1 MKRIYAI
8 YDIIAEMILGD
19 HLQTFRHD
27 AAAIR
32 FFSDVAKQEGTMVRQ
47 HTADFRL
54 ITIAEL
60 HDNAKRSK
68 WFPTSELY
76 WRANSGSR
84 CKRTISPEAK
94 HQTTSLFHSQKPR
107 VKQRRRLIHKRW
119 DKKVLYWTLLKSP
132 FKLRYS
138 TP

>member
-60 HDNAKRSK
+60 HDNAQEIEVVPNFRIILEGKQWLAMQENDITGGK
-68 WFPTSELY
+68 APDDV
-76 WRANSGSR
+76 
-84 CKRTISPEAK
+84 TISLAK
-94 HQTTSLFHSQKPR
+94 SR
-107 VKQRRRLIHKRW
+107 E
-119 DKKVLYWTLLKSP
+119 
-132 FKLRYS
+132 
-138 TP
+138 